1 MKPTAF
7 RILIAAVLILALSFL
22 SASCGT
28 GSQSD
33 TTSEE
38 TQEIVREMPIL
49 DEETDEMTMETL
61 IIDDLIETA
70 SSVRESKDAA
80 KAATRTEPLERA
92 LPAELTET
100 PETTATP
107 ETTTKA
113 ATTTAK
119 ATTAA
124 TTAKPTTAAK
134 TTAKPTT
141 AAKTTAKPTT
151 AAKTTAKQT
160 TAAKTTAKATTA
172 AKTTRKTTT
181 AAPVR
186 SVSDCAYVL
195 NTNTMKFHKP
205 NCKSVQRIA
214 PKNYAETDLS
224 RDEIIAMGYSPCGN
238 CHP

>member
-151 AAKTTAKQT
+151 AAKTT
-160 TAAKTTAKATTA
+160 
-172 AKTTRKTTT
+172 RKTTT

>member
-151 AAKTTAKQT
+151 AAKTTAK
-160 TAAKTTAKATTA
+160 ATTA